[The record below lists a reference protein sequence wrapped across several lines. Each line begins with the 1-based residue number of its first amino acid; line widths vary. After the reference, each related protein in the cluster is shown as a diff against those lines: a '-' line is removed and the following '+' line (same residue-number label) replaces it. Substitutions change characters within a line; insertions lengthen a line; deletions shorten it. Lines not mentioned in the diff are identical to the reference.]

1 MGNREILNSIV
12 IFGAGKIGRSF
23 IGQVFS
29 TGGYQVVFADIDRML
44 VNELNDRKAY
54 NVIIKDDPEKIVV
67 VSNVKAIHLS
77 DEKALLN
84 ELDNVNIAAVSVG
97 QKGLPG
103 VVKILARSLER
114 RQLSQ
119 PGLPLDLIIAEN
131 MRDSDIFIREE
142 LKKLLP
148 DNFPLEKS
156 IGLIETSIGKMVP
169 IISPDQISNDPL
181 AVYAEAY
188 NTLILSK
195 KNFLNPI
202 PKIPELA
209 PKDNIKAWVDRKL
222 FIHNFGHATLAYLSV
237 LKNPDYIYTW
247 EALADKELF
256 EEVYKTMKE
265 AAVILHSVYLDEF
278 TLDQL
283 DAHILDL
290 LKRFANKS
298 LGDTIYRVGCD
309 LTRKLGPEDRIVP
322 LIRIAVSKKLPY
334 QRILKALLAGIL
346 FPAKDADGNM
356 IESDRIFIRQ
366 YHHNAEIILQDHCK
380 IDIKHENSIYEDA
393 AKMSPLLRGIK
404 FIKRQE
410 K

>member
-1 MGNREILNSIV
+1 MVKKHTSKRIV

-29 TGGYQVVFADIDRML
+29 SSRYQVVFSDINQLL
-44 VNELNDRKAY
+44 VNELNRHRAY
-54 NVIIKDDPEKIVV
+54 NVIVKDEQEKIIPVYYA
-67 VSNVKAIHLS
+67 KAIHLN
-77 DEKALLN
+77 DEEAILN
-84 ELDNVNIAAVSVG
+84 ELDKVNIAAVSVG

-114 RQLSQ
+114 RQLNH
-119 PGLPLDLIIAEN
+119 PGAPLDLIIAEN
-131 MRDSDIFIREE
+131 MRDSDVFIREE
-142 LKKLLP
+142 LKRLLP
-148 DNFPLEKS
+148 ANFPLDKS

-169 IISPDQISNDPL
+169 IISNGQISSDPL

-202 PKIPELA
+202 PAIPQLA

-222 FIHNFGHATLAYLSV
+222 FIHNFGHATLAYLSA
-237 LKNPDYIYTW
+237 LKNLRYVYTW
-247 EALADKELF
+247 EALADKELH
-256 EEVYKTMKE
+256 EEVYESMKE
-265 AAVILHSVYLDEF
+265 SAVILRSVYPGEF
-278 TLDQL
+278 TLEQL
-283 DAHILDL
+283 DTHILDL

-322 LIRIAVSKKLPY
+322 LIRIAISKKLPY

-356 IESDRIFIRQ
+356 IESDKLFIEKYNQ
-366 YHHNAEIILQDHCK
+366 NTLKILQEHCRFDILKEK
-380 IDIKHENSIYEDA
+380 IIYHKATE
-393 AKMSPLLRGIK
+393 MLPLQRKNHVL
-404 FIKRQE
+404 
-410 K
+410 

>member
-1 MGNREILNSIV
+1 MISENNVKRIV

-29 TGGYQVVFADIDRML
+29 TGGYQVVFADIDQNL
-44 VNELNDRKAY
+44 VNELNIRKAY
-54 NVIIKDDPEKIVV
+54 NVIIKDDSVKIVV

-77 DEKALLN
+77 DEEALLN
-84 ELDNVNIAAVSVG
+84 EIETVSIAAVSVG

-103 VVKILARSLER
+103 VVRILARSLER

-119 PGLPLDLIIAEN
+119 HRAPLDLIIAEN
-131 MRDSDIFIREE
+131 MRDSDIFIKKE
-142 LKKLLP
+142 LRKILP

-169 IISPDQISNDPL
+169 IISHEQITENSL
-181 AVYAEAY
+181 SVYAEAY

-195 KNFLNPI
+195 ENFLNPI
-202 PKIPELA
+202 PSIPELA

-222 FIHNFGHATLAYLSV
+222 FIHNFGHATLAYLSAI
-237 LKNPDYIYTW
+237 KNPDYIFTW
-247 EALADKELF
+247 EALADKQLYD
-256 EEVYKTMKE
+256 EVYESMKE
-265 AAVILHSVYLDEF
+265 SSVILRSIYPDEF
-278 TLDQL
+278 TLEQL
-283 DAHILDL
+283 DTHILDL

-309 LTRKLGPEDRIVP
+309 VTRKLGPQDRIVP
-322 LIRIAVSKKLPY
+322 LIRIAIRKNLPY

-356 IESDRIFIRQ
+356 IESDRQFIEK
-366 YHHNAEIILQDHCK
+366 YKHNAWEILQEHCK
-380 IDIKHENSIYEDA
+380 FDILREKSIYEEA
-393 AKMSPLLRGIK
+393 AKMLPLQRGI
-404 FIKRQE
+404 
-410 K
+410 